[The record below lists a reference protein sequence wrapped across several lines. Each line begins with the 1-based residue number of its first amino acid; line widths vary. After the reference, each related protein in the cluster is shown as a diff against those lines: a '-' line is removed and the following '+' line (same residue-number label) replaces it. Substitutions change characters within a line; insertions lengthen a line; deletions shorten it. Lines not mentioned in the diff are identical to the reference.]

1 MQTGMKPVAIEKPA
15 AEEFNP
21 YYGGYISQ
29 VTEPDLL
36 GVLAAQPAEVATV
49 FGTLDDS
56 RGTFAYA
63 DGKWTIKEVL
73 SHLIDGE
80 RHFAH
85 RLHRISRGDLT
96 PIEGFEQDDYIETS
110 YANERTFADLVAEFS
125 ELRQA
130 NLRPLRTLSESDWKR
145 MGTATGS
152 PISVRALGFIMAGHV
167 RHHFN
172 ILKERYLS

>member
-145 MGTATGS
+145 MGTASGS

>member
-36 GVLAAQPAEVATV
+36 GVLAAQPNEVTAI
-49 FGTLDDS
+49 FGTLDES
-56 RGTFAYA
+56 KGTFAYA
-63 DGKWTIKEVL
+63 EGKWTIKEVL

-96 PIEGFEQDDYIETS
+96 PIEGFEQDDYIATS
-110 YANERTFADLVAEFS
+110 HTHERTFADLVAEFS
-125 ELRQA
+125 ELRHA
-130 NLRPLRTLSESDWKR
+130 NLRPLQTLSESDWKR
-145 MGTATGS
+145 MGTASGN

-167 RHHFN
+167 RHHVK
-172 ILKERYLS
+172 ILKERYLA

>member
-1 MQTGMKPVAIEKPA
+1 MQTGMKPESIEKPS

-21 YYGGYISQ
+21 YYIGYISQ

-36 GVLAAQPAEVATV
+36 GVLAAQPAEVAQI
-49 FGTLDDS
+49 FGSIDES
-56 RGTFAYA
+56 KGNFAYA
-63 DGKWTIKEVL
+63 AGKWTIKELL
-73 SHLIDGE
+73 SHVIDGE

-85 RLHRISRGDLT
+85 RLHRISRGDTT
-96 PIEGFEQDDYIETS
+96 PIEGFEQDDYIATS
-110 YANERTFADLVAEFS
+110 YANQRTFGDLVSEFS

-130 NLRPLRTLSESDWKR
+130 NLRPLRTLSEYDWKR
-145 MGTATGS
+145 MGTASGS

-172 ILKERYLS
+172 ILKERYLI

>member
-36 GVLAAQPAEVATV
+36 GVLAAQPAEVAAV

-63 DGKWTIKEVL
+63 AGKWTIKEVL

-110 YANERTFADLVAEFS
+110 YANDRTFADLVAEFS

-145 MGTATGS
+145 MGTASGN

-172 ILKERYLS
+172 ILKERYLA

>member
-1 MQTGMKPVAIEKPA
+1 MKPIAIEKPE

-36 GVLAAQPAEVATV
+36 GVLAAQPVEVAAI
-49 FGTLDDS
+49 FGPLDES

-63 DGKWTIKEVL
+63 EGKWTIKEVL

-85 RLHRISRGDLT
+85 RIHRIARGDLT
-96 PIEGFEQDDYIETS
+96 PIEGFEQDDYIVTS
-110 YANERTFADLVAEFS
+110 YANKRTFADLIAEFS
-125 ELRQA
+125 ELRHA
-130 NLRPLRTLSESDWKR
+130 NLRPLRTLSEADWQR
-145 MGTATGS
+145 MGTASGF
-152 PISVRALGFIMAGHV
+152 PVSVRALAYIMAGHV
-167 RHHFN
+167 RHHLA
-172 ILKERYLS
+172 IVKERYLVK

>member
-1 MQTGMKPVAIEKPA
+1 MKPVAIEKPA

-145 MGTATGS
+145 MGTASGS